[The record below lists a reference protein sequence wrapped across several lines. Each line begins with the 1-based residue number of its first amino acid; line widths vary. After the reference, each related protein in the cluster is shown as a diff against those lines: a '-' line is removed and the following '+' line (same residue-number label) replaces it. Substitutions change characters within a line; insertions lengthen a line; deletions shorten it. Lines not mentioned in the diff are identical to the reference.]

1 MFKKFSYIHNLH
13 CICTQNYLI
22 VPIPVLSNYNYYTL
36 SIIVCFL
43 FNGGTCVVHVT
54 SSSLLKG
61 LVSVTLCVPFSNV
74 SR

>member
-1 MFKKFSYIHNLH
+1 MY
-13 CICTQNYLI
+13 TNYLI
-22 VPIPVLSNYNYYTL
+22 ISIPVLSNYSHYTL

-43 FNGGTCVVHVT
+43 FNGGTCLVHVT
-54 SSSLLKG
+54 SSSVLKG